1 MLVHDGRSGILG
13 TSHLKGR
20 DFSYFG
26 KSDSPRR
33 SFLLWIRYW
42 QVSPN
47 PSSKLAPLH
56 SLLENDKPWLWLD
69 VDQKALDC
77 SKPAD
82 LISSAHTL

>member
-1 MLVHDGRSGILG
+1 MLVHDGGSGILG
-13 TSHLKGR
+13 TSHLKER

-47 PSSKLAPLH
+47 LSSKLATLH
-56 SLLENDKPWLWLD
+56 FAPRKR
-69 VDQKALDC
+69 QAL
-77 SKPAD
+77 AVVGR
-82 LISSAHTL
+82 